1 MGGPPLGNTRS
12 FTLRLTDAMAE
23 RIDRLVGTQ
32 KRNQFIRAAI
42 IEKLQREERKGAVA
56 LIT

>member
-1 MGGPPLGNTRS
+1 
-12 FTLRLTDAMAE
+12 MAE